1 MSKMSLYNIAF
12 KGLSQG
18 KHEFLYEL
26 DKSFFGA
33 FENSMVEDGQI
44 SVKIILEKRS
54 ALLVLWFYIHGTVH
68 IQCDRCLEWF
78 DQPVTGENRIIVKFG
93 EENMDDGDE
102 VIWVSVND
110 YQLNVA
116 QLMYEFVS
124 LALPI
129 RHVHPDNKNGESTC
143 EQGMIDKL
151 NNLNVC
157 KNGEKDIPDPR
168 WDGLKKLLNNE

>member
-1 MSKMSLYNIAF
+1 MSRYNIAF

-26 DKSFFGA
+26 DKGFFEA
-33 FENSMVEDGQI
+33 FENSIVEDGEVL
-44 SVKIILEKRS
+44 VKIELEKQS
-54 ALLVLWFYIHGTVH
+54 ALLVLWFHVSGNVN
-68 IQCDRCLEWF
+68 IQCDRCLELF
-78 DQPVTGENRIIVKFG
+78 SQPISSENRIIVKFG
-93 EENMDDGDE
+93 EDNLDEGDD

-129 RHVHPDNKNGESTC
+129 RHVHPEDENGISSCDPE
-143 EQGMIDKL
+143 MIEKL
-151 NNLNVC
+151 NSLNVS
-157 KNGEKDIPDPR
+157 KSDDSGQPDSR
-168 WDGLKKLLNNE
+168 WDSLKKLLDNE